1 MARWTACLLAENER
15 RRCEKKVGRSKRTAE
30 ICHCRENTSL
40 RHPITIIFQSVQ
52 KDSAAALLHLNGCAI
67 SWQRENQRVSRHTQ
81 RSRRRKTA
89 FNVFAL
95 WCMTFVSAFYR
106 IYILTKQGALA
117 RPASLRVWPLDG
129 RCTWRPSNCYIYT
142 CVCERASERS
152 VRERWSING
161 TQM

>member
-1 MARWTACLLAENER
+1 MKCVSASRMNVDAA
-15 RRCEKKVGRSKRTAE
+15 KKVGRSKRTEE

-52 KDSAAALLHLNGCAI
+52 KDSAAALLHLNGCHFLAA
-67 SWQRENQRVSRHTQ
+67 REAARLATLSAAVAGKRHLMCL
-81 RSRRRKTA
+81 RCGA
-89 FNVFAL
+89 WLL
-95 WCMTFVSAFYR
+95 WAPS
-106 IYILTKQGALA
+106 ILTKQGALA

-129 RCTWRPSNCYIYT
+129 RCTWRPSNCYIRVYAS
-142 CVCERASERS
+142 ERASGRTRS